1 LNIAEKLSQPSA
13 PFLEGLPGFHDGVQT
28 WHKWRGDLLPK
39 KCDDLE
45 KRLAQGPVIN
55 VLTITLEGD
64 ANGRR
69 EITGCARENPG
80 RLKN

>member
-13 PFLEGLPGFHDGVQT
+13 PFLECLPGFHDGVQT

-45 KRLAQGPVIN
+45 KRLAEGPVIN
-55 VLTITLEGD
+55 VPTI
-64 ANGRR
+64 N
-69 EITGCARENPG
+69 
-80 RLKN
+80 LKVMQMVGAKSRDVRGKIRAD